1 MNSSLLKK
9 ALPHIIAVA
18 VFLIVAVLFC
28 KPVLDGKVVYQS
40 DVIGWKGMAQ
50 QSFEYK
56 EKHGHFPLW
65 SESAFSGMPA
75 YTFAM
80 DSRSNI
86 GVGALGNVLSLWL
99 PKPINFFFLA
109 CICFY
114 LLALVAGVNPWI
126 GILSAL
132 AYAYCSFDPVIIA
145 TGHET
150 KMIAIAYAP
159 GLFAGLFLIFQRKYL
174 WGVTALAVFFALQLS
189 SQHLQIV
196 YYTLIGMGLCTLGF
210 LYQSWKQGQL
220 KDAFIGILLAAVAS
234 LPAFAANT
242 IYTLPFQEYA
252 GETMRGGRTE
262 LSNKDDKSESKS
274 GLTKDYAF
282 GWSYGI
288 GETATL
294 MLPDAYGGGSAAI
307 KEIGDNSKFAEKMT
321 DALSA
326 PQENGLQF
334 ANSKAYWGAQPF
346 TSGPVYLGAVICF
359 LFIFGLIFLKGWLKW
374 GLLSISIVGILLAWG
389 KNFSVLNY
397 FLFDHLPFYN
407 KFRAPA
413 LALVMPQLAF
423 PLLGA
428 LGLEKLLSGD
438 LSKELVWK
446 KFKTSVFVTGAV
458 LVVLTMFYFVADY
471 KGAGDAG
478 LKQQLAGYKVQQ
490 LAQGR
495 QPSPEMQQQADQAS
509 NTMLGGLREDRQS
522 LYGSDLLRTIILV
535 AAAVVLIGL
544 YLKGKIKQGIM
555 LAGVILLS
563 SYDVLTVGKRYLSED
578 NFVESA
584 DFDSSFTPNAAD
596 MRINADPDKNVRVL
610 DETSDPFQDA
620 RPSYFHNSVGGYS
633 PAKLGLY
640 QDVIEKQL
648 SKGNMRVYDM
658 LNTKYFIQQDP
669 QTRQPVAR
677 LNPGAYGTCWLVKA
691 IRYVKDGDEEMQA
704 LDSTDTRDTVIIQQ
718 KFQHLVP
725 FAPSPDTSASIHL
738 IENQNDKISYA
749 FSAKANQFAVFSEIY
764 YDKGWNAFIDG
775 KKTDYCRVD
784 YILRGMAVPAGDHTI
799 EFRFEP
805 HSYQLGDMLSTWS
818 ALLLYL
824 LIIVAAVV
832 EWRKRSKQA

>member
-1 MNSSLLKK
+1 
-9 ALPHIIAVA
+9 
-18 VFLIVAVLFC
+18 
-28 KPVLDGKVVYQS
+28 
-40 DVIGWKGMAQ
+40 
-50 QSFEYK
+50 
-56 EKHGHFPLW
+56 
-65 SESAFSGMPA
+65 
-75 YTFAM
+75 
-80 DSRSNI
+80 
-86 GVGALGNVLSLWL
+86 
-99 PKPINFFFLA
+99 
-109 CICFY
+109 
-114 LLALVAGVNPWI
+114 
-126 GILSAL
+126 
-132 AYAYCSFDPVIIA
+132 
-145 TGHET
+145 
-150 KMIAIAYAP
+150 
-159 GLFAGLFLIFQRKYL
+159 
-174 WGVTALAVFFALQLS
+174 
-189 SQHLQIV
+189 
-196 YYTLIGMGLCTLGF
+196 
-210 LYQSWKQGQL
+210 
-220 KDAFIGILLAAVAS
+220 
-234 LPAFAANT
+234 
-242 IYTLPFQEYA
+242 
-252 GETMRGGRTE
+252 
-262 LSNKDDKSESKS
+262 
-274 GLTKDYAF
+274 
-282 GWSYGI
+282 
-288 GETATL
+288 
-294 MLPDAYGGGSAAI
+294 
-307 KEIGDNSKFAEKMT
+307 
-321 DALSA
+321 
-326 PQENGLQF
+326 
-334 ANSKAYWGAQPF
+334 
-346 TSGPVYLGAVICF
+346 
-359 LFIFGLIFLKGWLKW
+359 
-374 GLLSISIVGILLAWG
+374 
-389 KNFSVLNY
+389 
-397 FLFDHLPFYN
+397 
-407 KFRAPA
+407 
-413 LALVMPQLAF
+413 
-423 PLLGA
+423 
-428 LGLEKLLSGD
+428 
-438 LSKELVWK
+438 
-446 KFKTSVFVTGAV
+446 
-458 LVVLTMFYFVADY
+458 
-471 KGAGDAG
+471 
-478 LKQQLAGYKVQQ
+478 
-490 LAQGR
+490 
-495 QPSPEMQQQADQAS
+495 
-509 NTMLGGLREDRQS
+509 
-522 LYGSDLLRTIILV
+522 
-535 AAAVVLIGL
+535 
-544 YLKGKIKQGIM
+544 
-555 LAGVILLS
+555 
-563 SYDVLTVGKRYLSED
+563 VLTVGKRYLSED